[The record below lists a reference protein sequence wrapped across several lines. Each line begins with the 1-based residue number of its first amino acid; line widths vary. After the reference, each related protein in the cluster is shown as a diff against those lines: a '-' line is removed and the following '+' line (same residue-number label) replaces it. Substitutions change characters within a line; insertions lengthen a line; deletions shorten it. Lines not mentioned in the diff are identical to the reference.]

1 MNIVQLNFEVYSLPR
16 IIENPRELILNE
28 AKKILENEGY
38 SQVSIRRVA
47 KECDI
52 AVGTIYNY
60 FPSKKELIIE
70 MMTDFWEEYFYDIEP
85 ILSSQAEF
93 YTKLKKLFLDLA
105 QFIKRFREIWLRR
118 ELYSTPD
125 YIETGLIREN
135 IYIQR
140 LIVIIEEM
148 LIKEVY
154 HKENVQRFNPNKM
167 ASFILMNFITMVQ
180 TPYFDY
186 SFFERI
192 LKEVI

>member
-1 MNIVQLNFEVYSLPR
+1 VFNLPR

-60 FPSKKELIIE
+60 FPTKKELIIE